1 MNEFA
6 LIDRIV
12 AILGDHSRGEG
23 VLLGPGDDA
32 ALVRVP
38 SGHDL
43 AVTTDTL
50 VAGRHFPPDA
60 PGDLVGH
67 RALGVNLSDLA
78 AMGAEARYCVVAL
91 TIPESDTAWIE
102 AFACGLA
109 DAAGRHDVAIVGGN
123 LSRGPLSIAV
133 AAHGIVPCGK
143 ALLRS
148 GACPGDGVFVSGPL
162 GAGHAARLSGN
173 PGFYRVEA
181 RLGLGVALR
190 DAASA
195 AIDISD
201 GLLADLGHVCAAS
214 GVAAEINLASL
225 PLADGVDA
233 HTALSCGDDYEL
245 LFTAKDVSALEVPV
259 YAIGKIV
266 PGTGV
271 TVLEGGQALPRDT
284 SPTSGFRHFQ

>member
-1 MNEFA
+1 MA
-6 LIDRIV
+6 
-12 AILGDHSRGEG
+12 S
-23 VLLGPGDDA
+23 
-32 ALVRVP
+32 
-38 SGHDL
+38 S
-43 AVTTDTL
+43 
-50 VAGRHFPPDA
+50 
-60 PGDLVGH
+60 
-67 RALGVNLSDLA
+67 LA
-78 AMGAEARYCVVAL
+78 ARRCCVRAPA
-91 TIPESDTAWIE
+91 PETAFSFRDRS
-102 AFACGLA
+102 APATPHG
-109 DAAGRHDVAIVGGN
+109 
-123 LSRGPLSIAV
+123 SRAT
-133 AAHGIVPCGK
+133 
-143 ALLRS
+143 
-148 GACPGDGVFVSGPL
+148 
-162 GAGHAARLSGN
+162 

-214 GVAAEINLASL
+214 GVAAEIDLASL